1 MMNNTET
8 ENTIELVAEKK
19 TKKFF
24 VETYGCQMNVSD
36 SEIVTALL
44 QKDGYESAASSEDAD
59 IVLINTCAI
68 RENAEERVRT
78 RIRDF
83 KTTKKH
89 NPEMIIGVL
98 GCMAERL
105 KTKLLEEEHLVD
117 MVVGPD
123 AYRSLPALIAKIEG
137 GEKAVNVLLSLEETY
152 SNINPVR
159 LAGNGITAFI
169 TIMRGCDN
177 MCSFCVVPFTRGR
190 ERSRDPES
198 IVNEAKLL
206 FEQGY
211 REVTLLGQNVDSY
224 KWFGGGPKRDF
235 EKVNTESK
243 DLKVVNFANLLEMV
257 ALVNPLLRV
266 RFSTSNP
273 QDMTDE
279 VLHTIAKYHNICKYV
294 HLPMQSGSS
303 RVLEMMN
310 RGYNRE
316 KYLERIQAIRAIIPD
331 CGISTDVIAGFCS
344 ETDEEHKETVSLME
358 MVKFDYA
365 YMFPYSERPATPAAK
380 KYKDDVPEDVKLKR
394 MQEILAMQRNH
405 SMIGNKADIGKTF
418 EVLVEGHSKRS
429 KEQVFGRNT
438 QNKAIIFASEKHKP
452 GDYVHV
458 RVTNCTSGTL
468 IGELMDAPT
477 PNGL

>member
-1 MMNNTET
+1 MNNTET

>member
-8 ENTIELVAEKK
+8 EKEDLIVAEKK

-36 SEIVTALL
+36 SEIVIALL
-44 QKDGYESAASSEDAD
+44 QKDGYESAPSAEEAD
-59 IVLINTCAI
+59 VVLINTCAI
-68 RENAEERVRT
+68 RENAEDRVRA

-83 KTTKKH
+83 KSQKKH

-105 KTKLLEEEHLVD
+105 KTQLLEEESLVD
-117 MVVGPD
+117 LVVGPD
-123 AYRSLPALIAKIEG
+123 AYRSLPGLINKIEE
-137 GEKAVNVLLSLEETY
+137 GEKAVNVVLSLEETY

-159 LAGNGITAFI
+159 FSGNKITAFI

-198 IVNEAKLL
+198 IVEEAKLL

-224 KWFGGGPKRDF
+224 KWFGGGPKKDF
-235 EKVNTESK
+235 GKVKEENK
-243 DLKVVNFANLLEMV
+243 DIKTVSFADLLEMV

-279 VLHTIAKYHNICKYV
+279 VLHVIARHHNICKYV
-294 HLPMQSGSS
+294 HLPMQSGST
-303 RVLEMMN
+303 RVLGIMN
-310 RGYNRE
+310 RGYDRE
-316 KYLERIQAIRAIIPD
+316 KYIQRINAIRTIIPD
-331 CGISTDVIAGFCS
+331 CGLSTDVIAGFCS
-344 ETDEEHKETVSLME
+344 ETDEEHKETISLME

-365 YMFPYSERPATPAAK
+365 YMFPYSERPGTPAAK
-380 KYKDDVPEDVKLKR
+380 KYKDDVPEDVKLK
-394 MQEILAMQRNH
+394 ENA
-405 SMIGNKADIGKTF
+405 GN
-418 EVLVEGHSKRS
+418 S
-429 KEQVFGRNT
+429 
-438 QNKAIIFASEKHKP
+438 
-452 GDYVHV
+452 
-458 RVTNCTSGTL
+458 CTATSSL
-468 IGELMDAPT
+468 HDWK
-477 PNGL
+477 

>member
-1 MMNNTET
+1 MNNTET
-8 ENTIELVAEKK
+8 EKEIHIVPEKK

-44 QKDGYESAASSEDAD
+44 QKDGYASATSSDDAD

-83 KTTKKH
+83 KTAKKH

-105 KTKLLEEEHLVD
+105 KTKLLEEEQLVD
-117 MVVGPD
+117 LVVGPD
-123 AYRSLPALIAKIEG
+123 AYRSLPGLINKIEG

-224 KWFGGGPKRDF
+224 KWFGGGPKKDF
-235 EKVNTESK
+235 EKVIAEDK
-243 DLKVVNFANLLEMV
+243 DLKTVNFANLLEMV

-303 RVLEMMN
+303 RVLQMMN

-316 KYLERIQAIRAIIPD
+316 KYLDRIKAIRTIIPG
-331 CGISTDVIAGFCS
+331 CGLSTDVISGFCS
-344 ETDEEHKETVSLME
+344 ETDEEHKETISLME
-358 MVKFDYA
+358 EVRFDYA

-394 MQEILAMQRNH
+394 MQEVLALQRSH
-405 SMIGNKADIGKTF
+405 SMIGNKSDIGKEF
-418 EVLVEGHSKRS
+418 EVLVEGFSKRS
-429 KEQVFGRNT
+429 NEQVFGRNT
-438 QNKAIIFASEKHKP
+438 QNKAIIFTSDKHKP
-452 GDYVHV
+452 GDYAHV
-458 RVTNCTSGTL
+458 KVTSCTSGTL
-468 IGELMDAPT
+468 IGEVLPQS
-477 PNGL
+477 PKGV

>member
-1 MMNNTET
+1 MMNYTET
-8 ENTIELVAEKK
+8 EKAETIISEKK
-19 TKKFF
+19 NKKFF

-36 SEIVTALL
+36 SEIVTSLL
-44 QKDGYESAASSEDAD
+44 QKEGYARASSAEEAD
-59 IVLINTCAI
+59 VVLINTCAI

-83 KTTKKH
+83 KSAKKN
-89 NPEMIIGVL
+89 NPAMIIGVL

-105 KTKLLEEEHLVD
+105 KTKLLEEESLVD
-117 MVVGPD
+117 MVIGPD
-123 AYRSLPALIAKIEG
+123 AYRSLPGLINDLEE
-137 GEKAVNVLLSLEETY
+137 GEKAVDVLLSKEETY
-152 SNINPVR
+152 SDINPVR
-159 LAGNGITAFI
+159 LSGNGITAFI
-169 TIMRGCDN
+169 SIMRGCDN

-224 KWFGGGPKRDF
+224 KWFGGGPKKDF
-235 EKVNTESK
+235 EKVVSENKNAEI
-243 DLKVVNFANLLEMV
+243 VNFAALLEKV
-257 ALVNPLLRV
+257 ALVSPLLRI

-279 VLHTIAKYHNICKYV
+279 VLYTIAKYHNICKYI
-294 HLPMQSGSS
+294 HLPMQSGNS

-316 KYLERIQAIRAIIPD
+316 KYLQRIEAIRTIIPG

-344 ETDEEHKETVSLME
+344 ETEEEHKETISLME
-358 MVKFDYA
+358 YVKFDYA
-365 YMFPYSERPATPAAK
+365 YMFAYSERPGTPAAK
-380 KYKDDVPEDVKLKR
+380 KYKDDVPEEVKSRR
-394 MQEILAMQRNH
+394 MQEILALQRRH
-405 SMIGNKADIGKTF
+405 SMEGNKADIGKVF
-418 EVLVEGHSKRS
+418 EVLVEAHSKRS

-438 QNKAIIFASEKHKP
+438 QNKAIIFKSEKHKP

-458 RVTNCTSGTL
+458 RVTDCTSGTL
-468 IGELMDAPT
+468 IGEVL
-477 PNGL
+477 N